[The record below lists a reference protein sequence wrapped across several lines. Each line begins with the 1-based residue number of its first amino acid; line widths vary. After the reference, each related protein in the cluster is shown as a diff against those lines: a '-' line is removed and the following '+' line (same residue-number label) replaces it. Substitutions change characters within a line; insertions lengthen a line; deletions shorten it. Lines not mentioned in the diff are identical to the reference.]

1 MSVLKFNLCFIYM
14 NNFIVGISTG
24 NKNVKM
30 SAGEIECSVLN
41 FDFIKQCNN
50 HGAQVN
56 IIPQQNSETINLSGI
71 NALIVTGGGDINP
84 KMYDQNQD
92 DTVERVDDLR
102 DSTELNLLKEA
113 ENKNIRTL
121 AICRG
126 HQLLNVYKGGTLH
139 QDLKKSGFNEIEHQK
154 PYDDARRYVH
164 RINIEKETKLEG
176 IVQANNFEVNSIH
189 HQGIDKLGDDLIIS
203 ARSEDDVIEGI
214 EITNGWDAIGIQWH
228 PEYLDDEPT
237 NKIYDWLINS

>member
-1 MSVLKFNLCFIYM
+1 
-14 NNFIVGISTG
+14 
-24 NKNVKM
+24 
-30 SAGEIECSVLN
+30 
-41 FDFIKQCNN
+41 
-50 HGAQVN
+50 
-56 IIPQQNSETINLSGI
+56 
-71 NALIVTGGGDINP
+71 
-84 KMYDQNQD
+84 MYDQNQD

-102 DSTELNLLKEA
+102 DSTEFNLLKEA

-139 QDLKKSGFNEIEHQK
+139 QDLKKSGFNEIQHQK

-176 IVQANNFEVNSIH
+176 IVQVNNIEVNSIH

-237 NKIYDWLINS
+237 SKIYDWLINS

>member
-1 MSVLKFNLCFIYM
+1 M

-24 NKNVKM
+24 NKDVKM

-56 IIPQQNSETINLSGI
+56 IIPQQNRESINLSGI
-71 NALIVTGGGDINP
+71 NALIITGGGDINP
-84 KMYDQNQD
+84 KMYAQNQD

-102 DSTELNLLKEA
+102 DSTELKLLKEA

-176 IVQANNFEVNSIH
+176 IVQVNNFEVNSIH

-214 EITNGWDAIGIQWH
+214 EVTNGWDAIGIQWH

-237 NKIYDWLINS
+237 SKIYDWLINS

>member
-1 MSVLKFNLCFIYM
+1 M

-24 NKNVKM
+24 NKDVKM

-56 IIPQQNSETINLSGI
+56 IIPQQSTESINLSGI
-71 NALIVTGGGDINP
+71 NALIITGGGDINP
-84 KMYDQNQD
+84 KMYDQD
-92 DTVERVDDLR
+92 KDETVERVDNLR

-126 HQLLNVYKGGTLH
+126 HQLLNIYKGGTLH
-139 QDLKKSGFNEIEHQK
+139 QDLHKSGFSEIDHQK
-154 PYDDARRYVH
+154 PYDGAREYIH
-164 RINIEKETKLEG
+164 SIHIEEGTKLNG

-189 HQGIDKLGDDLIIS
+189 HQGIDKLGKDLIIS
-203 ARSEDDVIEGI
+203 ARSDDEVIEGI

-237 NKIYDWLINS
+237 SKIYDWLINS

>member
-1 MSVLKFNLCFIYM
+1 M

-24 NKNVKM
+24 NKDVKM

-56 IIPQQNSETINLSGI
+56 IIPQQNMKSINLSGI

-84 KMYDQNQD
+84 KIYDKEQD
-92 DTVERVDDLR
+92 ETVERVDDLR
-102 DSTELNLLKEA
+102 DLTELNLLKEA
-113 ENKNIRTL
+113 EDKNIRTL

-126 HQLLNVYKGGTLH
+126 HQLLNIHKGGTLH

-154 PYDDARRYVH
+154 PYDDARKYVH
-164 RINIEKETKLEG
+164 GINIEADTKLEG
-176 IVQANNFEVNSIH
+176 IVQAKNFEVNSIH
-189 HQGIDKLGDDLIIS
+189 HQSIDKLGEDLKIS
-203 ARSEDDVIEGI
+203 ARSDDGVIEGI

-237 NKIYDWLINS
+237 SRIYDWLINS